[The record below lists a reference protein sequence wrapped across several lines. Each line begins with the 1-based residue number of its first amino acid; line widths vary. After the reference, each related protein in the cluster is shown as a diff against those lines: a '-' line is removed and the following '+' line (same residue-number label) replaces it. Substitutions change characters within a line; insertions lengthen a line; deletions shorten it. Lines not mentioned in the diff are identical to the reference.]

1 MKFLLK
7 TLSIAL
13 VCLSPVLSW
22 AQDYPV
28 KPVKILV
35 GYVAGGSPDFVARAL
50 AQKLSDILGQPFVVE
65 NRPGGGGLTA
75 TSQLVKLPADG
86 YTLMLG
92 DTSQLGIAPHIFKS
106 MPYDTFKDLTPIS
119 GLTYEP
125 LLLVANAKTG
135 IKTLQDLVKEA
146 KANPGKINYGSAG
159 VGSIHH
165 ISMEAFKADAG
176 LDFTHIPYK
185 GSGQSVPAVLA
196 GDVPI
201 LLTAFTASA
210 PHIRAGT
217 LNLLAVTGGKRWS
230 RFPDTPSLAEMVKD
244 YDFQAETG
252 VLGPAGIPPAVVNKL
267 QAAIKQA
274 TESPD
279 FLAKFKETGF
289 SLIYTN
295 ANEYGEIIKK
305 NVRKYER
312 AVKLA
317 NIKSE

>member
-1 MKFLLK
+1 MKTFFK
-7 TLSIAL
+7 TLSLAL
-13 VCLSPVLSW
+13 ACWVPVFSQ
-22 AQDYPV
+22 AQEYPT

-75 TSQLVKLPADG
+75 TAQLVKLPADG

-106 MPYDTFKDLTPIS
+106 LPYDTFKDLTPIS

-146 KANPGKINYGSAG
+146 KANPGKVNYGSSG

-176 LDFTHIPYK
+176 LDITHIPYK

-230 RFPDTPSLAEMVKD
+230 RQVQRNWLFHHLQQCQRIRRHHQKKCPQVRACC
-244 YDFQAETG
+244 QTG
-252 VLGPAGIPPAVVNKL
+252 QHQV
-267 QAAIKQA
+267 
-274 TESPD
+274 
-279 FLAKFKETGF
+279 
-289 SLIYTN
+289 
-295 ANEYGEIIKK
+295 
-305 NVRKYER
+305 
-312 AVKLA
+312 
-317 NIKSE
+317 

>member
-1 MKFLLK
+1 
-7 TLSIAL
+7 
-13 VCLSPVLSW
+13 
-22 AQDYPV
+22 
-28 KPVKILV
+28 
-35 GYVAGGSPDFVARAL
+35 
-50 AQKLSDILGQPFVVE
+50 
-65 NRPGGGGLTA
+65 
-75 TSQLVKLPADG
+75 
-86 YTLMLG
+86 
-92 DTSQLGIAPHIFKS
+92 
-106 MPYDTFKDLTPIS
+106 
-119 GLTYEP
+119 

-135 IKTLQDLVKEA
+135 IKTLQDLVREA

-176 LDFTHIPYK
+176 LDITHIPYK

-196 GDVPI
+196 GDVPV

-252 VLGPAGIPPAVVNKL
+252 VLGPAGIPPAIVNKL
-267 QAAIKQA
+267 QAAVKQA

-289 SLIYTN
+289 SIIYSN

-317 NIKSE
+317 NIKSD